1 MGLLVCL
8 PLRRA
13 PPGPCGSYCKEL
25 GAEEAV
31 LSIFSPARPSLH
43 CSAAQRSAQELP
55 QVEAYSPSACSVR
68 GGEELVLTGSNFLPD
83 SKVVFIERGPGE
95 YLLGREGQAGRVGT
109 GRWKNSGTAT
119 KLAS

>member
-1 MGLLVCL
+1 MVCATRGTPWVYCVSATEEGSSRALLL
-8 PLRRA
+8 Q
-13 PPGPCGSYCKEL
+13 GH

-31 LSIFSPARPSLH
+31 LSICGPARPFLH

-95 YLLGREGQAGRVGT
+95 CPLGREGQAGRAGT
-109 GRWKNSGTAT
+109 GR
-119 KLAS
+119 